1 MHVRKIHKIHRRI
14 RSGRVRACAYFRS
27 SLVHRARAT
36 AVTYFEL
43 SGRLEPP
50 RGLPWAT
57 MTNTLLSLS
66 FPPLS
71 PTHRIPLLSFSFL
84 RVYLFILSLSL
95 LALRSS
101 SSLPLSPSSSA
112 IRAVPLSFSGFSLPS
127 FPIIAPLY
135 LSFLYIFLPL
145 SSERACSRVIYPVLS
160 PIQWLSFS
168 LARLQHEQ
176 CICAVLPTP
185 LRTRLFSAP
194 LVLSSPRRRRA
205 PLDLSQSL
213 YCTRP
218 RARERRLNSGAYL
231 SFRTLERVK
240 SFNVG
245 TFSLP
250 VPYTSNKVPT

>member
-84 RVYLFILSLSL
+84 RVYLFILSLS
-95 LALRSS
+95 ARPPIIVFPPFISIFIRYTRRSFIIFWFFS
-101 SSLPLSPSSSA
+101 PLPPYYRPSVSLFSIYFSPSLF
-112 IRAVPLSFSGFSLPS
+112 RA
-127 FPIIAPLY
+127 
-135 LSFLYIFLPL
+135 
-145 SSERACSRVIYPVLS
+145 R
-160 PIQWLSFS
+160 
-168 LARLQHEQ
+168 
-176 CICAVLPTP
+176 
-185 LRTRLFSAP
+185 
-194 LVLSSPRRRRA
+194 VLSSYIPRSFSDSMAVFLSRA
-205 PLDLSQSL
+205 LAARAMYMCCPPYSLAHTTVLCPSRPL
-213 YCTRP
+213 
-218 RARERRLNSGAYL
+218 
-231 SFRTLERVK
+231 
-240 SFNVG
+240 
-245 TFSLP
+245 LP
-250 VPYTSNKVPT
+250 PPPPGPS